1 MEEEAAWLRSRHE
14 AMSGMRERVKSV
26 QAVQEEFLELGS
38 PKLLTALKEYVR
50 AVESRW
56 ARTVTRLQ
64 KRLDRAREQEEEG
77 AAGAGAAAQ
86 VPDFDR
92 LNLSASRE
100 RTVSSGTDAEDPLL
114 VGKS

>member
-26 QAVQEEFLELGS
+26 QAVQEEFLELGN

-56 ARTVTRLQ
+56 ARTATRLQ
-64 KRLDRAREQEEEG
+64 KRLEKAREEESVP
-77 AAGAGAAAQ
+77 GAAAQ

-92 LNLSASRE
+92 LSLSASRE
-100 RTVSSGTDAEDPLL
+100 RTVSSGNDAEDPLL
-114 VGKS
+114 IGKLEA